1 MPVTVFSGTVQAL
14 VKEHRLHN
22 KVESVLRFLNAKK
35 TMKLGRAVDWKIPKE
50 QISKLAYAVLADPE
64 MPDFARVDLRN
75 LLQAIWTV
83 SSKKAANVSFL
94 PGQVFV
100 SVKGGDVV
108 TGGAPLNLI
117 VEKVQ
122 TIQAMFYRTIE
133 VFVYRV

>member
-1 MPVTVFSGTVQAL
+1 MG
-14 VKEHRLHN
+14 
-22 KVESVLRFLNAKK
+22 SVVRFLNAKK

-50 QISKLAYAVLADPE
+50 QISKLAYSVLADPK

-75 LLQAIWTV
+75 LLQAIRTE

-94 PGQVFV
+94 PGQVFF

-108 TGGAPLNLI
+108 TGGAPLDLI

-122 TIQAMFYRTIE
+122 TIQPIFYRTIE